1 MLRSGKGAKPTE
13 FSECEIQYIA
23 YFTSGTVW
31 ANTYRG
37 YEKSETFQMKKGKV
51 IAGWEIACMSM
62 KKGEKAR
69 FKISSA

>member
-13 FSECEIQYIA
+13 FSECEIQYIG
-23 YFTSGTVW
+23 YFTNGKVFE
-31 ANTYRG
+31 NTYRG
-37 YEKSETFQMKKGKV
+37 YEKSVTFEMKKNKV
-51 IAGWEIACMSM
+51 IYGWEIACMSM